1 MSIDMCERTYIYVHM
16 YINYRYLFSQ
26 AEFSCLHSKHVV
38 WPCKTTATATA
49 AAAAAAVAVATK
61 ANKYGAHMCRKRL
74 TVICEGKQTKTRRTH
89 THTHTDILT
98 HPHILRE
105 RNVLQTETCVKFVWE
120 VVSLAYLA
128 LITIV
133 INWVLPKIESEK
145 CQITKSQ
152 NAKIENQQ
160 IDNNTKIYLEYT

>member
-1 MSIDMCERTYIYVHM
+1 MKENRPRHD
-16 YINYRYLFSQ
+16 
-26 AEFSCLHSKHVV
+26 A
-38 WPCKTTATATA
+38 
-49 AAAAAAVAVATK
+49 
-61 ANKYGAHMCRKRL
+61 
-74 TVICEGKQTKTRRTH
+74 
-89 THTHTDILT
+89 HTHTDTEILT
-98 HPHILRE
+98 QPHILRE

-152 NAKIENQQ
+152 NAKIKNQQ
-160 IDNNTKIYLEYT
+160 IDNNKNISRIYIEEKMQIRECQAK